1 MAEQAI
7 KEGGLASGGAAV
19 GWRSRVPR
27 TGHALAKREPLPDW
41 NRAAHRKGLRSRPLD
56 FLLGFLRNPR
66 EVASIVPSSRF
77 LTRRVRECGGVER
90 ARVVVEL
97 GPGTGVMTGP
107 LLERM
112 PAESKLIAIEIN
124 PAFAELLRREFAD
137 PRLCVYEGSAVDIE
151 VALAKHGAGKAD
163 LVVSGI
169 PFSTLDEGV
178 GRATLEAA
186 KRVLAPGGRF
196 VAYQFRSHVAREA
209 EPVFGPPQTHSGFWN
224 IPPMK
229 IYVWGGGAPHP

>member
-1 MAEQAI
+1 
-7 KEGGLASGGAAV
+7 V
-19 GWRSRVPR
+19 R
-27 TGHALAKREPLPDW
+27 TRISA
-41 NRAAHRKGLRSRPLD
+41 RSRPLD
-56 FLLGFLRNPR
+56 FLMGFLRNPR
-66 EVASIVPSSRF
+66 EVGSIVPSSRF
-77 LTRRVRECGGVER
+77 LTRRVRECGRVER

-97 GPGTGVMTGP
+97 GPGTGVMTAP

-112 PAESKLIAIEIN
+112 PPDGKLIAIEIN
-124 PAFAELLRREFAD
+124 PAFAELLREELHD

-151 VALAKHGAGKAD
+151 TALATHGLARAD

-169 PFSTLDEGV
+169 PFSTLEEGV

-196 VAYQFRSHVAREA
+196 VAYQFRSRVAREA
-209 EPVFGPPQTHSGFWN
+209 EPVFGRPQTHSGFWN

-229 IYVWGGGAPHP
+229 IYVWGAGAPAGCE

>member
-1 MAEQAI
+1 M
-7 KEGGLASGGAAV
+7 
-19 GWRSRVPR
+19 PR
-27 TGHALAKREPLPDW
+27 AGHAVARTEPETNPEPIRLRPPS
-41 NRAAHRKGLRSRPLD
+41 KRSRPLD
-56 FLLGFLRNPR
+56 FLMGFLRNPR

-77 LTRRVRECGGVER
+77 LTRRVRECGRVER

-112 PAESKLIAIEIN
+112 PIDGKLIAIEIN
-124 PAFAELLRREFAD
+124 PDFARLLRREFED
-137 PRLCVYEGSAVDIE
+137 PRLIVYEGSAVDIE
-151 VALAKHGAGKAD
+151 SALAACGLEQAD

-169 PFSTLDEGV
+169 PFSTLDAGV

-196 VAYQFRSHVAREA
+196 VAYQFRSAVARQA
-209 EPVFGPPQTHSGFWN
+209 EPVFGRPQTHSGFWN

-229 IYVWGGGAPHP
+229 IYVWGTGPTAP

>member
-1 MAEQAI
+1 
-7 KEGGLASGGAAV
+7 V
-19 GWRSRVPR
+19 
-27 TGHALAKREPLPDW
+27 KREHAPEPKSAPQSSAP
-41 NRAAHRKGLRSRPLD
+41 RARPLD

-77 LTRRVRECGGVER
+77 LTRRVRECGDVES

-112 PAESKLIAIEIN
+112 PGESVLIAIEIN
-124 PAFAELLRREFAD
+124 PAFAALLRREFDD
-137 PRLCVYEGSAVDIE
+137 PRLRVHEGSAVDIE
-151 VALAKHGAGKAD
+151 AALAAQGVEKAD

-196 VAYQFRSHVAREA
+196 VAYQFRSHVARQA

-229 IYVWGGGAPHP
+229 IYVWGTDASVP

>member
-1 MAEQAI
+1 LADKAI
-7 KEGGLASGGAAV
+7 KEGRPASGGAAQ
-19 GWRSRVPR
+19 GWRRGVPR
-27 TGHALAKREPLPDW
+27 SAHALAKREPAPEPK
-41 NRAAHRKGLRSRPLD
+41 RAPLGSGPRARPLD

-77 LTRRVRECGGVER
+77 LTRRVRECGDVER

-112 PAESKLIAIEIN
+112 PSDSVLIAIEIN
-124 PAFAELLRREFAD
+124 PAFAALLRREFAD
-137 PRLCVYEGSAVDIE
+137 PRLRVHEGSAVDIE
-151 VALAKHGAGKAD
+151 VALAKQGVDKAD

-178 GRATLEAA
+178 GRATLLAA

-196 VAYQFRSHVAREA
+196 VAYQFRSHVARQA

-229 IYVWGGGAPHP
+229 IYVWGTDASVP

>member
-1 MAEQAI
+1 
-7 KEGGLASGGAAV
+7 
-19 GWRSRVPR
+19 VPR
-27 TGHALAKREPLPDW
+27 SSHALAKRETLDDLKRAPL
-41 NRAAHRKGLRSRPLD
+41 RGAVRSRPLD

-77 LTRRVRECGGVER
+77 LTRRVRECGRVER
-90 ARVVVEL
+90 AGVVVEL

-112 PAESKLIAIEIN
+112 PPDSRLIAIEIN
-124 PAFAELLRREFAD
+124 PAFAELLRREFDD
-137 PRLCVYEGSAVDIE
+137 PRLSVYEGSAVDIE
-151 VALAKHGAGKAD
+151 VALRRHGIERAD

-196 VAYQFRSHVAREA
+196 VAYQFRSHVARQA
-209 EPVFGPPQTHSGFWN
+209 EPVFGRPQTHSGFWN

-229 IYVWGGGAPHP
+229 IYVWGAGAPLS